1 MNKKDNS
8 FNSTDEF
15 ARELGS
21 YEHVHKWKNPAT
33 IYLGSEKKH
42 DRFTPS

>member
-15 ARELGS
+15 ASELDS
-21 YEHVHKWKNPAT
+21 YEHVSVL
-33 IYLGSEKKH
+33 YLGSEKKH